1 VDDAENGAVGGDGA
15 KVEEAEDGVRGVV
28 DETAEGVADE
38 DNEAED
44 EVIIIGEWS

>member
-1 VDDAENGAVGGDGA
+1 VEDAEN
-15 KVEEAEDGVRGVV
+15 EETEDGVRGVV

-44 EVIIIGEWS
+44 DASRIGEGAEDETVDE